1 MIWRVNVAQAAEGHT
16 VQRGG
21 AGLDLTDHATGCEH
35 PFVGTI
41 LKPEPVLDMGV
52 APHSPLLS
60 F

>member
-1 MIWRVNVAQAAEGHT
+1 MAQAAEGHT